1 MKLSTLRIPCAS
13 FSSALSLVAMAGLLF
28 TGAPQASAQEFSHAA
43 VKTPEPIKGTHVL
56 HPSSIPPE
64 LRVRRSPSAQTVP
77 AQISLT
83 PVNTGT
89 GVVFTCNA
97 NVAVATCKYL
107 NSTVAANL
115 NGTFTNANAN
125 IYVQYG
131 STGLGSTT
139 QYFNFVTYDQY
150 VAALNANANKSAIQK
165 SALSALST
173 YDAGP
178 YGVSNVMVTSALGTN
193 LGFTGMLGIK
203 VNSDSCIPGTAACYN
218 ALVTVTDDPNI
229 QLYYDN
235 LGGNEPV
242 DAYDFYEVVAHESN
256 EVLGTVSCIS
266 TSGGISDSCGGGTP
280 SAVDLFRYLGGG
292 DLVLDS
298 TLSAVPGA
306 YFSYDGG
313 TTNGAN
319 GRGGAPKFY
328 NTVADGNDYADFI
341 SSDPDCG
348 TNEAVQDAVACPGAS
363 KGISILNDG
372 GGEIHILNAVGYDTP
387 AVAASNFTIT
397 VTPPVEIIRRGN
409 IAAFILTLKSVNGFN
424 GNVTLSCS
432 GGPAGSYC
440 LNFPMKL
447 NVHGTAY
454 AISGILF
461 PKNTIPGTYVVT
473 FTGVSGSLKTI
484 ATAKFTVTN

>member
-1 MKLSTLRIPCAS
+1 MKLFTLRIPCAS
-13 FSSALSLVAMAGLLF
+13 LSSALSLVAIAGLLT

-43 VKTPEPIKGTHVL
+43 VKTPKPIKGTHVL

-64 LRVRRSPSAQTVP
+64 LRVQRSLSAQNVP
-77 AQISLT
+77 VQTNLA
-83 PVNTGT
+83 PVNTGP
-89 GVVFTCNA
+89 GIVFTCNP

-150 VAALNANANKSAIQK
+150 VAALNANANKSAIQQ

-193 LGFTGMLGIK
+193 LGFTGMLGIMT
-203 VNSDSCIPGTAACYN
+203 NSDPCVPGTPLCYN
-218 ALVTVTDDPNI
+218 ALVTVTNDANI

-235 LGGNEPV
+235 LGGNEPI

-266 TSGGISDSCGGGTP
+266 TSGEISDSCGGGTP
-280 SAVDLFRYLGGG
+280 SAVDLYRYLGGG
-292 DLVLDS
+292 ELVLDS
-298 TLSAVPGA
+298 TLSAAPGA

-313 TTNGAN
+313 STNGAN

-328 NTVADGNDYADFI
+328 NAVADGNDYADFI

-387 AVAASNFTIT
+387 AVAPSNFTIT
-397 VTPPVEIIRRGN
+397 VTPPAETIRRGN
-409 IAAFILTLKSVNGFN
+409 IAAFILTLKSVSGFN
-424 GNVTLSCS
+424 GNVALSCS
-432 GGPAGSYC
+432 GGPAGSHC
-440 LNFPMKL
+440 IDFPMKV

-454 AISGILF
+454 AVSGILF
-461 PKNTIPGTYVVT
+461 PKNTIPGNYVVT
-473 FTGVSGSLKTI
+473 ITGVSGSLTHSV
-484 ATAKFTVTN
+484 TAKFTVIN